1 MAEFD
6 LSVLN
11 TLNEKFVLLETQ
23 LKHVKDNLEEKERK
37 LMEINADIEKLESQK
52 LSISVDVGSIQ
63 VEYAGLKDIYEE
75 KKKQYKDI
83 QENAFIGRNVK
94 KKLIPKE
101 IIQKY
106 RLSNLWVYNLPSAW
120 RLLYTITPSK
130 DVRIITAILDW
141 MDHKD
146 YERLFNF

>member
-83 QENAFIGRNVK
+83 QENAS
-94 KKLIPKE
+94 KLL
-101 IIQKY
+101 Q
-106 RLSNLWVYNLPSAW
+106 
-120 RLLYTITPSK
+120 
-130 DVRIITAILDW
+130 
-141 MDHKD
+141 
-146 YERLFNF
+146 LFD